1 MKQLLKPIF
10 AFACLTVLAS
20 SPLLAGGQ
28 KEVVIALK
36 TGDFEL
42 VETDVSEMAVGEAR
56 TIETEN
62 GKMID
67 ILRTTDGAE
76 VYIDGELL
84 EMNAGSDGE
93 RHELHRIEKHVEII
107 CDDDENC
114 NKEVFVVALDEGE
127 QFDLTGT
134 KGDTVI
140 FHREIELSCT
150 DSEEGTS
157 CDQAVL
163 VNADGNI
170 DLEELHH
177 LQEGEK
183 GHKFIVIKKEILT
196 ED

>member
-163 VNADGNI
+163 VNTDGDI
-170 DLEELHH
+170 DVEELHH

>member
-163 VNADGNI
+163 VNTEGDI
-170 DLEELHH
+170 DVEELHH